1 MMCEQICTSYSCIK
15 IWKVEWKRKNM
26 KRYINPIFIVLTSI
40 LLLISSILV
49 TKSNYYY
56 NYLQISG
63 YGLVIIYL
71 AIRLIQKKPIRIIK
85 NKLDICVIVLVIST
99 IIPVLFNKYVSLS
112 GSIATILEYIYVLSI
127 YILIREIT
135 QDKKGLGRLIPNLLI
150 ISAIVLIFIGID
162 EITLKISQNFLKSI
176 KVLSSENGD
185 NRLMSTFGYPNV
197 LATYIASILFL
208 NIKQY
213 LSNDKKSIKALYKTV
228 TFIFTV
234 GILLTYSKG
243 IFLVLACA
251 IPLYIVLLKSKKH
264 KIEVIQN
271 MIISIITGIMY
282 INAFEYFFPLY
293 YDKVIY
299 ILFGVM
305 IVVNYLINIMVEYIN
320 TNIVNINFK
329 KIFIFLLV
337 TILICIIYVVIGLN
351 IYDKYEVFKESIPS
365 NYKVQVINNVK
376 RKYWLYIGIWHW
388 G

>member
-1 MMCEQICTSYSCIK
+1 
-15 IWKVEWKRKNM
+15 M

-99 IIPVLFNKYVSLS
+99 IIPVLFNKYASLS

-185 NRLMSTFGYPNV
+185 NRLVSTFGYPNV

-213 LSNDKKSIKALYKTV
+213 LSQDKKAIKALYKTV
-228 TFIFTV
+228 TFIFTI

-293 YDKVIY
+293 YDKVIC

-320 TNIVNINFK
+320 TYIVNINFK

-376 RKYWLYIGIWHW
+376 RKY
-388 G
+388 